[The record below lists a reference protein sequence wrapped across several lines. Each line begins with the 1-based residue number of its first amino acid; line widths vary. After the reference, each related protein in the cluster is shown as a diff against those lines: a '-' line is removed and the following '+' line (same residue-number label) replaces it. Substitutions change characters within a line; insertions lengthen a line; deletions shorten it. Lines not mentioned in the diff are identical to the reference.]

1 MNWTLQRVLQ
11 QYLYMRRGISL
22 SHELDVKSSMCDEE
36 WRRKHWED
44 NLTLN
49 MKSTKLIDCAGGKVE
64 VWSQYI
70 NHESNVYRKHTS
82 TFLSQGFCTP
92 VRYCSIERTFFH
104 VTFRFHVFF
113 DAGKSLNSENR
124 HSHGTCTPNLSAS
137 HSGLLTYRR
146 RVQQLLQGNR
156 IRAKALT
163 KWKSV

>member
-82 TFLSQGFCTP
+82 RFLSQGFCTP
-92 VRYCSIERTFFH
+92 VRYGPIERTFFH
-104 VTFRFHVFF
+104 VTFRIHVCF
-113 DAGKSLNSENR
+113 DAGKSLNSVNR
-124 HSHGTCTPNLSAS
+124 HS
-137 HSGLLTYRR
+137 LLHMVHVPITFSLVMVDVLHTGEVCNNYFT
-146 RVQQLLQGNR
+146 V
-156 IRAKALT
+156 IE
-163 KWKSV
+163 